1 LSNYDAHFIVTE
13 LGYDANTISVIP
25 NSEEKFISFSKYISK
40 KFTIRFVDTC
50 RFMPSKLESLAKNLL
65 TPDFSKF
72 RETLKHFSVE
82 DMPLVSRK
90 GLYTY
95 EYTDAWCKLDDTR
108 LPARA
113 DFYSTLNEEG
123 AKKEDY
129 EHAMK
134 AWDHFQC
141 RTLGDYSDLYLKID
155 VLLLADVF
163 ENFRDLCMNTY
174 NLDPAF
180 YYTAP
185 GFSFDCMLKY
195 TSVKLDLLT
204 DYEMLLCIENGM

>member
-1 LSNYDAHFIVTE
+1 
-13 LGYDANTISVIP
+13 
-25 NSEEKFISFSKYISK
+25 
-40 KFTIRFVDTC
+40 
-50 RFMPSKLESLAKNLL
+50 MPSKLESLAKNLL
-65 TPDFSKF
+65 TPDFSQF

-90 GLYTY
+90 GVYPY
-95 EYTDAWCKLDDTR
+95 EYTDAWCKLNDTR
-108 LPARA
+108 LPAHA
-113 DFYSTLNEEG
+113 DFYSTLIEEG
-123 AKKEDY
+123 VKKEDY

-134 AWDHFQC
+134 VWDHFQC

-204 DYEMLLCIENGM
+204 DYEMLLCIENGT